1 MGGVIGS
8 PWGNGEH
15 MANREFTDDEL
26 LRYSRQIM
34 LPQFDVAGQQR
45 LAAARVLIVGLGG
58 LGSPVALYLA
68 GAGVGELV
76 LADFDQV
83 ELTNLHRQIAHTM
96 ADLGKLKV
104 ESARESIGAINPLV
118 QVRTISEPLQD
129 ELLVEQVGLV
139 DVVVDCTDN
148 FATRFALNSACVA
161 AGKPLISGAAIRMEG
176 QISVFDTRQ
185 PQNPCYQCLYA
196 HVDEEQLTCS
206 EAGVMAPLV
215 GIVGS
220 VQAMET
226 IKVLTGL
233 GEPLAGR
240 LLLLDGMSL
249 SWREFRVKRD
259 PQCSVC
265 GERTAHQ

>member
-1 MGGVIGS
+1 MTD
-8 PWGNGEH
+8 
-15 MANREFTDDEL
+15 REFSDDEL

-45 LAAARVLIVGLGG
+45 LASARVLIVGLGG

-83 ELTNLHRQIAHTM
+83 ELTNLHRQIAHGM

-104 ESARESIGAINPLV
+104 ESARESIAAINPLV
-118 QVRTISEPLQD
+118 QVRTISQPLQD
-129 ELLVEQVGLV
+129 ELLTEQVALV
-139 DVVVDCTDN
+139 DAVVDCTDN
-148 FATRFALNSACVA
+148 FATRFALNKACVA
-161 AGKPLISGAAIRMEG
+161 AGKPLISGAAIRLEG

-196 HVDEEQLTCS
+196 HTDEEQLTCS
-206 EAGVMAPLV
+206 EAGVMGPLV

-220 VQAMET
+220 VQALET
-226 IKVLTGL
+226 IKVLSGL
-233 GEPLAGR
+233 GQPLAGR

-249 SWREFRVKRD
+249 SWREFKIKRD
-259 PQCSVC
+259 PRCAVC
-265 GERTAHQ
+265 GERPVHQ

>member
-1 MGGVIGS
+1 MTD
-8 PWGNGEH
+8 
-15 MANREFTDDEL
+15 REVSDDEL

-45 LAAARVLIVGLGG
+45 LASARVLIVGLGG

-83 ELTNLHRQIAHTM
+83 ELTNLHRQIAHGM

-104 ESARESIGAINPLV
+104 ESARESIAAINPLV
-118 QVRTISEPLQD
+118 QVRTMRQPRRHE
-129 ELLVEQVGLV
+129 V
-139 DVVVDCTDN
+139 DAVVDCTDN
-148 FATRFALNSACVA
+148 FATRFALNKACVA
-161 AGKPLISGAAIRMEG
+161 AGKPLISGAAIRLEG

-196 HVDEEQLTCS
+196 HADEEQLTCS
-206 EAGVMAPLV
+206 EAGVMGPLV

-220 VQAMET
+220 VQALET
-226 IKVLTGL
+226 IKVLSGL
-233 GEPLAGR
+233 GQPLAGR

-249 SWREFRVKRD
+249 SWREFKVKRD
-259 PQCSVC
+259 PRCAVC
-265 GERTAHQ
+265 GERPVHQ